1 MPKITKRLVES
12 VKSQKK
18 DYVVWD
24 SDMSG
29 FGLRV
34 FASGKR
40 SYVIQ
45 YRRDGRS
52 RRYTIGLHGIW
63 VKHDNIGICAD
74 LYAAFF
80 LKQRRRLLH
89 PLRLIQAR
97 LSQRLM

>member
-24 SDMSG
+24 SDLPG

-40 SYVIQ
+40 SYVNLGE
-45 YRRDGRS
+45 REG
-52 RRYTIGLHGIW
+52 
-63 VKHDNIGICAD
+63 
-74 LYAAFF
+74 
-80 LKQRRRLLH
+80 
-89 PLRLIQAR
+89 QAR
-97 LSQRLM
+97 TALSLNRRGSTRPGPSLTRHLMPHDLADPRATALRHQLSQDLIDCNRYS